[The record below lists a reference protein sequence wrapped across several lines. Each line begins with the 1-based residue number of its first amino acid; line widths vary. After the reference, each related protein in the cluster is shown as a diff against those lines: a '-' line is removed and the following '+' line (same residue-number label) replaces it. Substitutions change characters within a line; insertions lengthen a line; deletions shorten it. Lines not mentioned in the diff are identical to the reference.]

1 VNLQTEWYDAHPLP
15 DPVTQVKRSRTAGF
29 NDSAKLLFKA
39 SLATWKAA
47 SGAPRR
53 AIENSIL
60 LQAQLPTAVDLLGAK
75 GWDQKLVSTAM
86 NGLNKRTNEANK
98 KGKSC

>member
-1 VNLQTEWYDAHPLP
+1 MFA
-15 DPVTQVKRSRTAGF
+15 
-29 NDSAKLLFKA
+29 
-39 SLATWKAA
+39 
-47 SGAPRR
+47 

-98 KGKSC
+98 KAKVADDVAVSPG